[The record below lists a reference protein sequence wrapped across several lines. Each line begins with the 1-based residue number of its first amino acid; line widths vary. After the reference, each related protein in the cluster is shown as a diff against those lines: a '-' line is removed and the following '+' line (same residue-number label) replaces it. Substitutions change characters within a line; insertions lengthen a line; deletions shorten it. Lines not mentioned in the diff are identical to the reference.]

1 MRKHIFEPRQS
12 TDPTMWYWW
21 QNGFNQEELER
32 VDQLVSTLP
41 LVQASTLGGDSS
53 DYRRSSVRWVPQ
65 NDESDW
71 LYEKLINMA
80 TEANNCLWNFDLV
93 SATEDLQFTEYYAT
107 NNGHYDWHL
116 DTGPDH
122 LSIRKVS
129 ITVQW
134 SDPSE
139 YEGGELEL
147 LRGRDPEIAP
157 KGKGVVVMFPSY
169 VMHRVTPVTKGTRKS
184 FVLWLGGG
192 HYR

>member
-1 MRKHIFEPRQS
+1 
-12 TDPTMWYWW
+12 
-21 QNGFNQEELER
+21 
-32 VDQLVSTLP
+32 
-41 LVQASTLGGDSS
+41 
-53 DYRRSSVRWVPQ
+53 
-65 NDESDW
+65 
-71 LYEKLINMA
+71 MA

-93 SATEDLQFTEYYAT
+93 TATEDLQFTEYYAT
-107 NNGHYDWHL
+107 NKGHYDWHL
-116 DTGPDH
+116 DTGPDN

-169 VMHRVTPVTKGTRKS
+169 IMHRVTPVTKGTRKS